1 MKQQIVR
8 KDFDMQKK
16 VFVGGIVGFFAFV
29 ILLSSCLQGKK
40 SSIKNEQQVFGQVGY
55 LRDDIAGVPYMG
67 TNYLHLSD
75 FADYPD
81 RIAYRNIKGGNQGPS
96 MTFKFF
102 LRDVR
107 PDYPRYHELFD
118 VINYC
123 VRKPWLKRR
132 GAVPVRPV
140 DLCLVTFS
148 KVTITANC
156 SFGDMY
162 PAGSDL
168 SPLAV
173 FMFNDFAT
181 FVEKDFDDKELE
193 EPLRIKGNDVEAW
206 KKVCLSLP
214 YFSFWI
220 HQEPDLKEGEELQL
234 TFTFDVI
241 DRLVSDTEHKIFQ
254 KTFTFYP
261 SANPL

>member
-1 MKQQIVR
+1 MKQQIVK

-16 VFVGGIVGFFAFV
+16 VFVEGIVGFFAFV

-55 LRDDIAGVPYMG
+55 LRDGIVGVSYMG

-75 FADYPD
+75 FSDYSD
-81 RIAYRNIKGGNQGPS
+81 RIVYRHVKGGSRGPS
-96 MTFKFF
+96 ITFKFF

-107 PDYPRYHELFD
+107 SDYPRYHELFD
-118 VINYC
+118 VTNYC
-123 VRKPWLKRR
+123 ERKPWLKRR
-132 GAVPVRPV
+132 GGAPIRPI
-140 DLCLVTFS
+140 DLCLATFE
-148 KVTITANC
+148 KVAITANC
-156 SFGDMY
+156 SFGEAY

-168 SPLAV
+168 SPLAI

-181 FVEKDFDDKELE
+181 FVEKNFDDKEIE
-193 EPLRIKGNDVEAW
+193 EPLYIKGDDVEAW
-206 KKVCLSLP
+206 KKVRLSLP
-214 YFSFWI
+214 YFSFFI
-220 HQEPDLKEGEELQL
+220 NREPDLKEGEELQL

-241 DRLVSDTEHKIFQ
+241 DRLVSDTEHKRFQ

-261 SANPL
+261 SDNPL